1 MGFIHFTFID
11 FIDIFLVAY
20 LMYELYRIIKG
31 TVALDLFILILVL
44 YIIYLIIKALNMKL
58 LSVILG
64 NSIGVGVIAILIV
77 FQQEV
82 RRFLLSFRLEYKKI
96 PEKIENFLSGIS
108 GDENNIV
115 PIGEIIESVKY
126 LLANN
131 LGGIIVILRQN
142 DLADIIER
150 GRRIDAKLTSDLLNT
165 IFFKN
170 SPLHDGAVIIRGDKI
185 LAASCVLPLSER
197 SDLPQFLGLRH
208 RAAIGVTEDTD
219 AFVIVVSE
227 ERREVSYAEFGN
239 IYINV
244 SLENLEEVMTKYF
257 SRPEKENKIIASEL
271 SHRNK

>member
-96 PEKIENFLSGIS
+96 PEKIESFLNKIS

-115 PIGEIIESVKY
+115 PTAEIIESIKY

-185 LAASCVLPLSER
+185 LAASCILPLSER

-227 ERREVSYAEFGN
+227 ERQEVSYVEFGN

-244 SLENLEEVMTKYF
+244 SLEDLEKIMKKYF
-257 SRPEKENKIIASEL
+257 SKPQINSSNSVEP
-271 SHRNK
+271 SHQNM